1 MSVPAYLQIGKA
13 EQLAIVREL
22 RDTQPY
28 ETTFSADYQPAML
41 FIRGSLNEETAS
53 PTAQALAEAMNQKA
67 QEVLRRAEDEQSKAD
82 FETNYEPWKRELDV
96 FTGLFPIANG
106 MTQGI
111 MFSGLAMGGLSLWSF
126 KSSKCLAAANGCAA
140 LALLAFSGG
149 LERYSLALHTHHDA
163 IDGLN
168 VGNRDTFSAT
178 IDGNYKVMERSS
190 TVLRS
195 YFGARRQVLTEQTHC
210 GLQLLKQDLA
220 AIKAMKS
227 YSLFFLLLM
236 HSETPV
242 STGSDFS
249 TNLPEIKQSLPQIK
263 AFFEKLERTLNQGKK
278 LAALGTFIG
287 LGYLYCAYVSR
298 AYLMVIAGLT
308 FSVMNGV
315 SYGVAHSYEI
325 GAAKIRNAQAHDLLT
340 LFNSHV
346 AGKLIPKAKDE
357 ASLQQAIVIP
367 LESILR
373 LIPT

>member
-1 MSVPAYLQIGKA
+1 MSLPPYLQIKG
-13 EQLAIVREL
+13 QDQTAILGEL

-28 ETTFSADYQPAML
+28 ETSFSVDVQPAL
-41 FIRGSLNEETAS
+41 QFIMGEATDLSETARL
-53 PTAQALAEAMNQKA
+53 LAEAMNQKA
-67 QEVLRRAEDEQSKAD
+67 QEVLRRNAEEAARLD
-82 FETNYEPWKRELDV
+82 FEKDYKHWKAKVDV

-140 LALLAFSGG
+140 LALLTFSGV
-149 LERYSLALHTHHDA
+149 LEKYTLALHMHHDA
-163 IDGLN
+163 IDDLKIS
-168 VGNRDTFSAT
+168 NRREFSSK
-178 IDGNYKVMERSS
+178 IDGNYKAVEKSS
-190 TVLRS
+190 RFLRS
-195 YFGARRQVLTEQTHC
+195 YFRARRQVLTEQTHC

-220 AIKAMKS
+220 AIKTMQS
-227 YSLFFLLLM
+227 YSFFFFLPM
-236 HSETPV
+236 DIET
-242 STGSDFS
+242 SDSIGSDFS
-249 TNLPEIKQSLPQIK
+249 TTLPEIKQSLPQIK

-315 SYGVAHSYEI
+315 LCGVAYSYEI
-325 GAAKIRNAQAHDLLT
+325 GAVKMRGAGERDLLH

-346 AGKLIPKAKDE
+346 AGKLIPKAQDE

-367 LESILR
+367 LERILK
-373 LIPT
+373 LIPS

>member
-1 MSVPAYLQIGKA
+1 MSVPAYLQLDRPK
-13 EQLAIVREL
+13 QLAILKEL
-22 RDTQPY
+22 QATKPYDLTFRADT
-28 ETTFSADYQPAML
+28 APAL
-41 FIRGSLNEETAS
+41 QFIMGKATELSETARL
-53 PTAQALAEAMNQKA
+53 LANAMNQKA
-67 QEVLRRAEDEQSKAD
+67 QEVLRRDAEEAARLD
-82 FETNYEPWKRELDV
+82 FEKDYKHWKAKVDV
-96 FTGLFPIANG
+96 LTGLFPIANG

-140 LALLAFSGG
+140 LALLTFSGV
-149 LERYSLALHTHHDA
+149 LEKYTLALHMHHDA
-163 IDGLN
+163 IDDLKIS
-168 VGNRDTFSAT
+168 NRREFSSK
-178 IDGNYKVMERSS
+178 IDGNYEAVEKSS

-227 YSLFFLLLM
+227 YSFFFLLPM
-236 HSETPV
+236 DSETSD
-242 STGSDFS
+242 STCSDFS
-249 TNLPEIKQSLPQIK
+249 TTLPEIKQSLPQIK

-308 FSVMNGV
+308 FSLMNGV
-315 SYGVAHSYEI
+315 LCGVAHSYEI
-325 GAAKIRNAQAHDLLT
+325 GAAKIRNAQAHDLLI

-346 AGKLIPKAKDE
+346 AGKLIPKAMDE

-367 LESILR
+367 LEKILKPVP
-373 LIPT
+373 I

>member
-1 MSVPAYLQIGKA
+1 MSVPAYLQLDMPK
-13 EQLAIVREL
+13 QLAILKKLRETKPYDL
-22 RDTQPY
+22 TFRADT
-28 ETTFSADYQPAML
+28 TPAL
-41 FIRGSLNEETAS
+41 QLINGQISEVS
-53 PTAQALAEAMNQKA
+53 QTAQALAKAMNQKA
-67 QEVLRRAEDEQSKAD
+67 QEVLRRAEDEKSKAD

-106 MTQGI
+106 VTQGI

-140 LALLAFSGG
+140 LALLAFSAG
-149 LERYSLALHTHHDA
+149 LERYTLALYTHHDA
-163 IDGLN
+163 IDALN
-168 VGNRDTFSAT
+168 VGNRHTFSAT
-178 IDGNYKVMERSS
+178 IDGNYKTVEESS
-190 TVLRS
+190 IVLRS

-220 AIKAMKS
+220 AIKTMQS
-227 YSLFFLLLM
+227 YSFFFFLPM
-236 HSETPV
+236 DIET
-242 STGSDFS
+242 SDSIGSDFS
-249 TNLPEIKQSLPQIK
+249 TTLPEIKQSLPQIK

-315 SYGVAHSYEI
+315 LCGVAYSYEI
-325 GAAKIRNAQAHDLLT
+325 GAVKMRGAGERDLLH

-346 AGKLIPKAKDE
+346 AGKLIPKAQDE

-367 LESILR
+367 LERILK
-373 LIPT
+373 LIPS